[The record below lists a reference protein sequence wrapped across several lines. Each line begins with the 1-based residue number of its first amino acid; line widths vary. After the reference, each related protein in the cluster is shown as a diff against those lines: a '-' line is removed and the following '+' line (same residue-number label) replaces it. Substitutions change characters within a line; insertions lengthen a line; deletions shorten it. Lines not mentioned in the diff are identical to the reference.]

1 MTSSKYSKV
10 KNVVWPQ
17 RFWPTRPV
25 SRPESPRG
33 APSLTDAD
41 FRSRVIMKIAR
52 IAEPSNA
59 AILEEPLPQPER
71 FEVLKVRS

>member
-1 MTSSKYSKV
+1 M
-10 KNVVWPQ
+10 
-17 RFWPTRPV
+17 
-25 SRPESPRG
+25 
-33 APSLTDAD
+33 
-41 FRSRVIMKIAR
+41 MKIPR